1 VTCTTTTEETIMTN
15 LDPQTTAEFWAA
27 YLRAADAGTNLA
39 QVSRTFAVAPHEPFA
54 VAPHEPCSPISGP
67 VSSVPRIAPAAIKF
81 AWDLVL
87 LPAPIAAGAPPRVA

>member
-1 VTCTTTTEETIMTN
+1 MTN

-39 QVSRTFAVAPHEPFA
+39 QVSRTFAVAPHEL
-54 VAPHEPCSPISGP
+54 CSPISGP